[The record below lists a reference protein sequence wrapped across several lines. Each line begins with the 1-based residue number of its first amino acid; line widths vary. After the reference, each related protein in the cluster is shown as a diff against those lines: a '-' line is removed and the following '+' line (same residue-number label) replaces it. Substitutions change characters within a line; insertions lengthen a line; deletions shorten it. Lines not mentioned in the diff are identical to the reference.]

1 MFARLASCLTFIAV
15 FFIAPTAL
23 ANDLPSD
30 SIYQFDATWQTADGR
45 TLKLEQLAGKQQIA
59 AMFYSHCLTACPVI
73 VADMKKIEAKLSEQ
87 QKQQTGFVLISLDTE
102 NDSPE
107 TLAAFAKKRELG
119 NNWTLLYGSKEQV
132 RALSMLLDVRYQ
144 RTEDGEIAHSKLL
157 HLLNQKGRLI
167 KQTKQITDPKK
178 LIKDWQL

>member
-1 MFARLASCLTFIAV
+1 MPTLFIV
-15 FFIAPTAL
+15 FFTLMSTFFISSTTL
-23 ANDLPSD
+23 AGDLPSD
-30 SIYQFDATWQTADGR
+30 SIYQFDATWQSADGR

-87 QKQQTGFVLISLDTE
+87 QKQQTGFILISLDTE
-102 NDSPE
+102 NDSPK

-119 NNWTLLYGSKEQV
+119 KNWTLLYGNKEQV

-144 RTEDGEIAHSKLL
+144 NTEDGEIAHSKLL
-157 HLLNQKGRLI
+157 HLLDQKGRLI
-167 KQTKQITDPKK
+167 KQTKQISDTKK
-178 LIKDWQL
+178 LIQDWQL